1 MKRQAFLLLS
11 IALAC
16 SSCRTLDAWA
26 SRRAA
31 APDATPLSETAAQ
44 QALDRAR
51 RLVRDKKADAAQEAL
66 APLLGDLRYQK
77 QLTPLLLQISKLR
90 EAGIASTAAE
100 PPPPET
106 PPPAANADAGTQ
118 PPKAGEKAVKEA
130 ARRLSKAETLAGR
143 GELAEAR
150 EMLAPLEGGGPLAD
164 RVEKLH
170 RQIEQRTLLK
180 DFELAAERSHA
191 RALNE
196 VRQRLILPDNYGRT
210 VTISRNL
217 GPVEM
222 PQGPMEDLVNRK
234 VSMTLTDAGVKDMV
248 MALSKVEGL
257 NIIADEALEAEKK
270 LTISIKDVPLKEL
283 LSYIA
288 RNMGIAFYVGEN
300 TIWVTKSDDSGGG
313 PKLETRIY
321 QIRHGFIPAL
331 QKSKGGGRSGG
342 GGGGGDKG
350 PSNPE
355 DNELEDAIEG
365 LLNANPPD
373 GAMYQIF
380 KSRNLLLVRNTRE
393 NLRVLEELLQAFD
406 RPPLQ
411 VLIEARFLTIG
422 EGDLA
427 EIGLDIPEFSLDGRD
442 LGDKAMIM
450 TMDGVT
456 KFKDFKNA
464 ANGANITLSGILG
477 NHTYRAVLHALK
489 EKSSTRTL
497 SAPRITVVN
506 NRTARIRKGDTMY
519 YFEEYDLQS
528 IQTTVQNGT
537 AGTVTQLVPS
547 GSPTELELGITFTV
561 KPSVGND
568 GKTIQLALEPD
579 ITQFIEWLNFQT
591 SGDSGGTNNT
601 NTTNTSSS
609 NTTEQPGGL
618 VSLPKINE
626 SKLQTTVVVNS
637 GDTVVLG
644 GTLESKH
651 SKTVRKVPILGDIP
665 YLGVLFR
672 HTEEQTE
679 PQHLLIFVT
688 ATVIGTS
695 GDLMDYRTPGAGE

>member
-11 IALAC
+11 VVLAC
-16 SSCRTLDAWA
+16 SSCRTLDALA

-31 APDATPLSETAAQ
+31 VSDAAPLADATAQ
-44 QALDRAR
+44 QALNRAR
-51 RLVRDKKADAAQEAL
+51 RLVREKKADAAQEAL
-66 APLLGDLRYQK
+66 GPLLGDLRYQK
-77 QLTPLLLQISKLR
+77 ELTPLLLQISKLR
-90 EAGIASTAAE
+90 ETAA
-100 PPPPET
+100 PVAKSI
-106 PPPAANADAGTQ
+106 PPAPEQPTANIDAGAQ
-118 PPKAGEKAVKEA
+118 PPKAAEKALDEA
-130 ARRLSKAETLAGR
+130 ARRLAKAETLAGR
-143 GELAEAR
+143 GELAKAE
-150 EMLAPLEGGGPLAD
+150 EMLAPLLGKGILTD
-164 RVEKLH
+164 RVEKLR
-170 RQIEQRTLLK
+170 RQIEQRALQEN
-180 DFELAAERSHA
+180 FARAAERSHA

-210 VTISRNL
+210 VTISRDL

-234 VSMTLTDAGVKDMV
+234 VSMTLTNAGVKDMV

-257 NIIADEALEAEKK
+257 NIIADEALEEDKK
-270 LTISIKDVPLKEL
+270 LNISVKDVPLKEL

-300 TIWVTKSDDSGGG
+300 TIWVTKSDDAGGG

-321 QIRHGFIPAL
+321 QIRSGFIPAL
-331 QKSKGGGRSGG
+331 SKSKGGGRSG

-355 DNELEDAIEG
+355 DTELEDAIEG

-393 NLRVLEELLQAFD
+393 SLRTLEELLRAFD
-406 RPPLQ
+406 QPPLQ

-464 ANGANITLSGILG
+464 TNGANITLSGILG
-477 NHTYRAVLHALK
+477 NHTYRAVLHALN

-506 NRTARIRKGDTMY
+506 NHTARIRKGDTMY

-561 KPSVGND
+561 KPSIGND

-601 NTTNTSSS
+601 NTNTANSN

-695 GDLMDYRTPGAGE
+695 GDLMDYRTPATGK